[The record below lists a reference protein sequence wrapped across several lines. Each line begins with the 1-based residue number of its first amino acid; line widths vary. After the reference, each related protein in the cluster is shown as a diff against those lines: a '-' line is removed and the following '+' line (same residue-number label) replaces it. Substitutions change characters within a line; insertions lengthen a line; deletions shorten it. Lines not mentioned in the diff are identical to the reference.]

1 MNRLVDYRYAE
12 VITTA
17 VDLIPLPIADRLSH
31 VHFFTGTNPTWA
43 GLHPFV
49 GDEDGDDRPYD
60 EIAHCAYPEHQTGLP
75 KSLRRTTIV
84 LPNHDHRGIWTIL
97 HELGHAL
104 DEVLGFRYSPE
115 PVTDYAARNKYEAFA
130 CAFEAWF
137 SKGYDDYE
145 RLMCGDPATVA
156 LFERLAAGEAA

>member
-1 MNRLVDYRYAE
+1 MDRLVDRRYAE
-12 VITTA
+12 VITAA
-17 VDLIPLPIADRLSH
+17 VETIPPLIMDRLRH

-60 EIAHCAYPEHQTGLP
+60 EVAHCVYPEHQMGLS

-84 LPNHDHRGIWTIL
+84 LPHHRYRGVWTIY

-104 DEVLGFRYSPE
+104 DEVLGFRYAPK
-115 PVTDYAARNKYEAFA
+115 PVTDYAARNDYEAFA
-130 CAFEAWF
+130 GAFEAWF
-137 SKGYDDYE
+137 SRGYADYDA
-145 RLMCGDPATVA
+145 LMANDPATVA
-156 LFERLAAGEAA
+156 LFERLAVGEAA